1 MRSCVYHLNPLNLP
15 EWRSLCWWCGG
26 PSKVHH
32 GTSMSCDVHHQMPP
46 SCEVSGFEHV
56 RFFSTATCNTL
67 WLQDTSGLWDTI
79 GHRSLAFTS
88 WLFFQFRSIS
98 NHQVQV
104 PKKCSTHFWMLTPLS
119 NNQHTFQQKMCIK
132 NPTQS
137 ANLHHLRHGFGH
149 SHDGSLCPRICRIK
163 GAILKAVRRFR
174 TWKTHKSCSGFYS
187 CWNFGCFVT
196 HFWDLDGNYGL
207 TSWQKLNI
215 WPQETRQGMD
225 FHLLS

>member
-1 MRSCVYHLNPLNLP
+1 MVHRCLVMFIIKCPQVVKFLASNMSGFFLLP
-15 EWRSLCWWCGG
+15 PVTLYDFRILQDYGILLVTGRWRSR
-26 PSKVHH
+26 V
-32 GTSMSCDVHHQMPP
+32 D
-46 SCEVSGFEHV
+46 F
-56 RFFSTATCNTL
+56 
-67 WLQDTSGLWDTI
+67 
-79 GHRSLAFTS
+79 
-88 WLFFQFRSIS
+88 FFQFRSIS

-187 CWNFGCFVT
+187 C
-196 HFWDLDGNYGL
+196 
-207 TSWQKLNI
+207 
-215 WPQETRQGMD
+215 
-225 FHLLS
+225 

>member
-26 PSKVHH
+26 PSKVRH

-88 WLFFQFRSIS
+88 WLFFSIPKYFKSPSASPKKMFNPLLDADTPFKQPTHVPTENVHQKSDAIGESSPPPAWFRPLSWWIA
-98 NHQVQV
+98 V
-104 PKKCSTHFWMLTPLS
+104 PK
-119 NNQHTFQQKMCIK
+119 
-132 NPTQS
+132 
-137 ANLHHLRHGFGH
+137 
-149 SHDGSLCPRICRIK
+149 
-163 GAILKAVRRFR
+163 
-174 TWKTHKSCSGFYS
+174 
-187 CWNFGCFVT
+187 
-196 HFWDLDGNYGL
+196 DLPD
-207 TSWQKLNI
+207 QRCH
-215 WPQETRQGMD
+215 P
-225 FHLLS
+225 